1 MSEVRT
7 NSITDAAGT
16 GAPDFPNGIN
26 SAGNIGLEGTTP
38 AIVFAE
44 TDTTDLD
51 ARVRLQGGDLLFET
65 VTDANALVRENMR
78 IADSGFVGIGT
89 DTPNT
94 PLDVEGAGT
103 DVVGRFYRT
112 DSTLAVLRVG
122 NSTTG
127 DGGTAPEFGADG
139 TNAVIRNNNAERM
152 RIDSS
157 GNVLV
162 GKTTSTGSR
171 FEVERADND
180 NAIADFK
187 TNNASGDLLIR
198 SSGGYVRVRST
209 GTNEMAFLSAGTER
223 MRIDSAG
230 TLQFNS
236 GYGSVAP
243 AYGCRAWVN
252 FNGTGTVAI
261 RASGNV
267 SSITDNGVG
276 NYTVNFTTAMPDA
289 NFATVVSAMTADGL
303 GGVRFNGAGA
313 TTTSSV
319 KVYCTSDA
327 RAGADAALINVA
339 VFR

>member
-26 SAGNIGLEGTTP
+26 AAT
-38 AIVFAE
+38 
-44 TDTTDLD
+44 
-51 ARVRLQGGDLLFET
+51 
-65 VTDANALVRENMR
+65 ALVSKV
-78 IADSGFVGIGT
+78 D
-89 DTPNT
+89 DT
-94 PLDVEGAGT
+94 
-103 DVVGRFYRT
+103 
-112 DSTLAVLRVG
+112 
-122 NSTTG
+122 
-127 DGGTAPEFGADG
+127 
-139 TNAVIRNNNAERM
+139 ERM
-152 RIDSS
+152 RIDSSGNVGIGTAAPAPIGTSVTTLDIEGSLGGGIRFERTSATASEGYLGAFSGEFRLASLGAIPVTFRTDNTERVRIDAS

-171 FEVERADND
+171 FEVERTDSD

-252 FNGTGTVAI
+252 FNGQGTVAI

-267 SSITDNGVG
+267 SSVTDLGTG
-276 NYTVNFTTAMPDA
+276 NYRVNFSTAMPDA
-289 NFATVVSAMTADGL
+289 NYAAVTGGQNDQGNNGYIVLTSGGMTA
-303 GGVRFNGAGA
+303 
-313 TTTSSV
+313 SSV
-319 KVYCTSDA
+319 QVMS
-327 RAGADAALINVA
+327 RREAGFGDGSLICVSI
-339 VFR
+339 FR

>member
-26 SAGNIGLEGTTP
+26 AAT
-38 AIVFAE
+38 
-44 TDTTDLD
+44 
-51 ARVRLQGGDLLFET
+51 
-65 VTDANALVRENMR
+65 ALVSKV
-78 IADSGFVGIGT
+78 D
-89 DTPNT
+89 DT
-94 PLDVEGAGT
+94 
-103 DVVGRFYRT
+103 
-112 DSTLAVLRVG
+112 
-122 NSTTG
+122 
-127 DGGTAPEFGADG
+127 
-139 TNAVIRNNNAERM
+139 ERM
-152 RIDSS
+152 RIDSSGNVGIGTSSPTAGYRLDVFGQAQIGDGGGNADINFNASNTGRFLVAGTERMRIDAS

-171 FEVERADND
+171 FEVERTDSD

-267 SSITDNGVG
+267 SSITDLGTG
-276 NYTVNFTTAMPDA
+276 AYRVNFATAMPDA
-289 NFATVVSAMTADGL
+289 NYAVATSGEGYTLGSAGALQGPSTYSLSTSSFSLACGSNTNSLGGDWPTVSA
-303 GGVRFNGAGA
+303 
-313 TTTSSV
+313 
-319 KVYCTSDA
+319 
-327 RAGADAALINVA
+327 A